1 MGDEGRRLLRPGIA
15 KARVEWALVV
25 FLFLLAYIFFALA
38 FVLVRL
44 WLWAS
49 VFFFQLALKWRA
61 TLLGGPYE
69 RLLPGP
75 LREEEAEERLAD
87 LIAKNREVL
96 ERYGWLP

>member
-1 MGDEGRRLLRPGIA
+1 MA

-25 FLFLLAYIFFALA
+25 LLFCLAYLFFALA

-49 VFFFQLALKWRA
+49 AAFWELALKWRE

-69 RLLPGP
+69 RLLPRP
-75 LREEEAEERLAD
+75 LREEGAKERIEE

-96 ERYGWLP
+96 KRYGWLP

>member
-1 MGDEGRRLLRPGIA
+1 VT
-15 KARVEWALVV
+15 KARAEWGLVV
-25 FLFLLAYIFFALA
+25 FLFCLAYLFFALA

-49 VFFFQLALKWRA
+49 AAFWELALKWRG

-69 RLLPGP
+69 RLLPRP
-75 LREEEAEERLAD
+75 LREEGAEERIAE
-87 LIAKNREVL
+87 LIAKNHEVL

>member
-1 MGDEGRRLLRPGIA
+1 MDDGGRRLRPTIA
-15 KARVEWALVV
+15 KARAEWALVV
-25 FLFLLAYIFFALA
+25 LLFCLAYLFFALA

-49 VFFFQLALKWRA
+49 AVIWELGLKWRA
-61 TLLGGPYE
+61 ALLGGPYE
-69 RLLPGP
+69 GLLPKP
-75 LREEEAEERLAD
+75 LREPGAEERIAE